1 MSVTAGQFWIL
12 AHIAL
17 GVGFLHAFA
26 GGITTLLA
34 SSTTQLAETRLKRLV
49 RVSSTGLMAAI
60 SWLAVMTGTWLVYP
74 GYRAKPP
81 AGTTDLLA
89 YPQAAL
95 QASPNTAG
103 WHDFA
108 MEWKEHVG
116 WIAPFLAT
124 AVAFVVMRYGPR
136 VAGDQQLRRM
146 LSYLF
151 LICALTGLVA
161 AVLGSGINKVA
172 PNQFLEG

>member
-1 MSVTAGQFWIL
+1 MSLTAGQFWIL
-12 AHIAL
+12 VHIAL

-26 GGITTLLA
+26 GGFATLLA
-34 SSTTQLAETRLKRLV
+34 STTTQLAETRLKRLV

-60 SWLAVMTGTWLVYP
+60 SWLAVVTGTWMVYP

-89 YPQAAL
+89 YPQVVL
-95 QASPNTAG
+95 ESSPDTAG
-103 WHDFA
+103 WHGFA

-116 WIAPFLAT
+116 WISPFLAT

-136 VAGDQQLRRM
+136 VAGDEQLRRI
-146 LSYLF
+146 LTRLF
-151 LICALTGLVA
+151 LICALAGLVA